1 MEEVNNFE
9 FKKNKWVEWMNENYD
24 PHDPFMATV
33 FEEDKI
39 VLATDLIDAQTTLQ
53 KMAVEEY
60 KSLQDKTIELFDG
73 LNQLI
78 DQFNTLNPYKFSKKY
93 KFYNK
98 DSWLENQNKIA
109 ELDPEKVNY
118 RTIRTIENGSTE
130 YRPSLEVKEHSH
142 LNEIIKDADDLA
154 MSLAHL
160 LAHISSMLNSPD
172 IHLDA
177 FKDEHPDAPF

>member
-60 KSLQDKTIELFDG
+60 TDLKDKTINVFDG

-78 DQFNTLNPYKFSKKY
+78 DSFKDLNPYKFSKKY

-109 ELDPEKVNY
+109 ELNPEDVSY
-118 RTIRTIENGSTE
+118 GTIRTIENGSTE
-130 YRPSLEVKEHSH
+130 YRPSLDVKDHKH
-142 LNEIIKDADDLA
+142 LGEIIREADDLA

-160 LAHISSMLNSPD
+160 LAHISSILNSPD
-172 IHLDA
+172 VHLNA
-177 FKDEHPDAPF
+177 FKEEHPDAPF